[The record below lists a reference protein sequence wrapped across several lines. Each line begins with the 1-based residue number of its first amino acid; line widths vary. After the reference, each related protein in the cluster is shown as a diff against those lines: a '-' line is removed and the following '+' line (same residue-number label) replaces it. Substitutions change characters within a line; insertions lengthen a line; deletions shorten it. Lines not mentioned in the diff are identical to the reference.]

1 MLVIIERTTKLLSN
15 TERPNLTV
23 SVPHWHFILLRAGAT
38 FLKVTLLA
46 GTLYSSLAIL
56 PSTLPVVVLGISF
69 HSSKIDFGISLFLSV
84 PVASFSPQ

>member
-1 MLVIIERTTKLLSN
+1 MKLLSD
-15 TERPNLTV
+15 TEQPNLV
-23 SVPHWHFILLRAGAT
+23 ESLAPHWHSILLRAGAT